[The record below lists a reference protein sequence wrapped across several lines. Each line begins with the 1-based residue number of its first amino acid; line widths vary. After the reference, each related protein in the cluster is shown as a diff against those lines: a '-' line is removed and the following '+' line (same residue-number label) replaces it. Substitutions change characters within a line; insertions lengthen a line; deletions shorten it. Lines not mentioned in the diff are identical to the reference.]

1 MDFSTAF
8 SFKKNNKK
16 KQKKLE
22 KLEKNLLKKLN
33 DDLKWLLSLSLHTHV
48 KRKSLNTQ
56 KLEDQTVV

>member
-8 SFKKNNKK
+8 SFKKTK
-16 KQKKLE
+16 KKLE